1 MKIAVL
7 GATGSIGT
15 NAIDVIRTYPER
27 FTPVLFSAYSDSE
40 KLMSLREM
48 FPGVRCVAAST
59 EDLPA
64 AIRSCGA
71 EMAVNGIA
79 GAAGLAPSLAVLE
92 TGADLALANKE
103 TVVMAWELARQT
115 ADKTGARIIP
125 VDSEHSAVFSLI
137 NAHAHTRACGADAPD
152 MDRDIIEEIILTC
165 SGGPFRNR
173 TAAELAEV
181 RAKDAL
187 NHPTWK
193 MGPKIT
199 IDSATLANKGLEV
212 IEAARLFNMPP
223 EKIKVV
229 IHPQSIVH
237 SMVRLRDGAVYA
249 QMSQPDMRLPIH
261 SALFYP
267 EIVPCP
273 FAALDFTDLTLTF
286 SAPDTARFPMLRLAY
301 DALATGGLY
310 TIAYNAAN
318 EAAVAKF
325 INNAIGFLDIPRCV
339 EEVLQHD
346 WSGAPRDLDTIM
358 AADRKARSQTRVA
371 V

>member
-1 MKIAVL
+1 MKLAIL

-15 NAIDVIRTYPER
+15 NAIDVIRTYPDR

-40 KLMSLREM
+40 KLRRLREM

-71 EMAVNGIA
+71 ELALNGIA

-103 TVVMAWELARQT
+103 TVVMAWELVRQT

-125 VDSEHSAVFSLI
+125 VDSEHSAVFSLL
-137 NAHAHTRACGADAPD
+137 NAHAHTHGANTPD
-152 MDRDIIEEIILTC
+152 MDIIEEIILTC

-173 TAAELAEV
+173 TAEELARV
-181 RAKDAL
+181 QAKDAL
-187 NHPTWK
+187 VHPTWS

-212 IEAARLFNMPP
+212 IEAARLFNMPS

-267 EIVPCP
+267 ETVPCP
-273 FAALDFTDLTLTF
+273 FAALDFSGLTLTF
-286 SAPDTARFPMLRLAY
+286 SAPDTARFPMLRLAC
-301 DALATGGLY
+301 DAQAAGGLY

-318 EAAVAKF
+318 EAAVAQF
-325 INNAIGFLDIPRCV
+325 INNEIGFLDIPRLAQ
-339 EEVLQHD
+339 EVLQKD
-346 WSGAPRDLDTIM
+346 WSGAPSDLGTIM
-358 AADRKARSQTRVA
+358 DADRRARPQARGA
-371 V
+371 GLLL

>member
-1 MKIAVL
+1 MKLAIL

-27 FTPVLFSAYSDSE
+27 FTPVLFSAYSASE
-40 KLMSLREM
+40 KLRHIREM
-48 FPGVRCVAAST
+48 FPGVRCVTAST

-64 AIRSCGA
+64 AIRSSGA
-71 EMAVNGIA
+71 EMALNGIA
-79 GAAGLAPSLAVLE
+79 GAAGLVPSLAVLE

-103 TVVMAWELARQT
+103 TVVMAWELVRQT
-115 ADKTGARIIP
+115 ADRTGARIIP

-137 NAHAHTRACGADAPD
+137 NAHAHTHAHGAGTTD
-152 MDRDIIEEIILTC
+152 MNIIEEIILTC

-173 TAAELAEV
+173 TAEELARV
-181 RAKDAL
+181 CAKDAL
-187 NHPTWK
+187 AHPTWS

-267 EIVPCP
+267 ETVPCP
-273 FAALDFTDLTLTF
+273 
-286 SAPDTARFPMLRLAY
+286 
-301 DALATGGLY
+301 
-310 TIAYNAAN
+310 
-318 EAAVAKF
+318 
-325 INNAIGFLDIPRCV
+325 
-339 EEVLQHD
+339 
-346 WSGAPRDLDTIM
+346 
-358 AADRKARSQTRVA
+358 
-371 V
+371 

>member
-1 MKIAVL
+1 
-7 GATGSIGT
+7 
-15 NAIDVIRTYPER
+15 
-27 FTPVLFSAYSDSE
+27 VLFSAYSDSE
-40 KLMSLREM
+40 KLRRLREM
-48 FPGVRCVAAST
+48 FPGVRCMAAST

-64 AIRSCGA
+64 AIRACGA

-92 TGADLALANKE
+92 TGANLALANKE
-103 TVVMAWELARQT
+103 TVVMAWDLVRQT
-115 ADKTGARIIP
+115 ADRTGSRIIP
-125 VDSEHSAVFSLI
+125 VDSEHSAVFSLV
-137 NAHAHTRACGADAPD
+137 NAHAHSTNTPD
-152 MDRDIIEEIILTC
+152 TDIIEEIILTC

-173 TAAELAEV
+173 TAEELAQV

-187 NHPTWK
+187 NHPTWS

-199 IDSATLANKGLEV
+199 IDSASLANKGLEV
-212 IEAARLFNMPP
+212 IEAARLFNRPP

-267 EIVPCP
+267 ETVPCP
-273 FAALDFTDLTLTF
+273 FAALDFSDLTLTF

-301 DALATGGLY
+301 DALAAGGLY
-310 TIAYNAAN
+310 SVAYNAAN
-318 EAAVAKF
+318 EAAVVTY
-325 INNAIGFLDIPRCV
+325 INNAIGFLDIPRLV
-339 EEVLQHD
+339 DEVLQHD
-346 WSGAPRDLDTIM
+346 WSGAPRDLGTIM
-358 AADRKARSQTRVA
+358 DTDRRAREIAASIN
-371 V
+371 